1 MLRSILALTARHFFR
16 NIYFSSLTLGSL
28 VIGISVVMLIGLWD
42 RYEFSYDR
50 QDPEAE
56 RVFLVMSN
64 ELFEGEVQTGEEF
77 NVPLIDFLSKELPE
91 VEATTHIDNTE
102 QQLTVG
108 ETRVRKYGI
117 AVDSGF
123 FRVFRTRILEGS
135 AERIFST
142 NRSMAI
148 SHTLA
153 ALLFRGESPLGKA
166 IQLDG
171 NREFIVTA
179 VFEAFPR
186 NNSLNYMHY
195 VLPYEAIPH
204 APDEWTNFYVKLL
217 PGSSPGA
224 VESKID
230 KRLAVLLP
238 GGKTTSLLFAQT
250 DWRLHW
256 NFENGESTGGRI
268 VYVVIFNVTAAFI
281 LLMACINYVNLAT
294 ARASR
299 RAREIGV
306 RKVTGATQATLV
318 RQFLTESILLSLMA
332 AGISVLLVALAL
344 PVVRAFTGLPLTVE
358 WNDPVLLAGLAAVT
372 LFTGLAAGVYPAF
385 LLSSMRPALVL
396 KGNVFSALA
405 GAGIRK
411 VLVGFQFAL
420 SIGMIFTALM
430 MWKQTDFLLK
440 RDVGYDKH
448 NVINVWLPTDV
459 MQPKEALKTELARH
473 PSVKAVAYGG
483 ASPMEIN
490 GYADVRFAGMPA
502 EPVYLYGVT
511 VDFDMI
517 PALGLRMVEG
527 RNFSKD
533 RPADSMNFI
542 INRKAAEAMGFED
555 PIGQRISYSMF
566 SEKTGEII
574 GVIED
579 FHNDDIHLPIAPVIF
594 IPGRTTELFN
604 LFVRYEEG
612 RMDEA
617 MAHLKATFERF
628 YPGVSFNHSF
638 LDDDFETQ
646 MSRELFLG
654 KLSLALTVIAILI
667 AVLGLL
673 GLTMFSVERRTR
685 EVGIRKVLGAS
696 VPQVMVLFFR
706 EFTRPALFS
715 LVVAFPVARYL
726 LERYLSGFAYRIPVT
741 IWSFALVALGALTV
755 IFVVVSFHTYKA
767 AVTNPVEALKS
778 E

>member
-1 MLRSILALTARHFFR
+1 MLRSILSLTARHFFR

-28 VIGISVVMLIGLWD
+28 VIGISVVILVGLWN

-64 ELFEGEVQTGEEF
+64 ELFEGEIQTGEEF
-77 NVPLIDFLSKELPE
+77 NVPLVDFLSKELPE
-91 VEATTHIDNTE
+91 VEAATRIDNTG

-108 ETRVRKYGI
+108 DTRVRKDGI

-123 FRVFRTRILEGS
+123 FRMFRTRIVEGN
-135 AERIFST
+135 ADRTFSS

-148 SHTLA
+148 SHVLA
-153 ALLFRGESPLGKA
+153 ELLFRGESAVGKT

-171 NREFIVTA
+171 NREFFVTA

-186 NNSLNYMHY
+186 NNSLHY
-195 VLPYEAIPH
+195 VDFVLPYESIPH
-204 APDEWTNFYVKLL
+204 APDEWTDYYVKLL
-217 PGSSPGA
+217 PGASIEGVQA
-224 VESKID
+224 KID
-230 KRLAVLLP
+230 RKLAVLLP
-238 GGKTTSLLFAQT
+238 EGKTTSFLFALT

-256 NFENGESTGGRI
+256 NFVNGKPTGGRI
-268 VYVVIFNVTAAFI
+268 VYVVIFTVTAAFI
-281 LLMACINYVNLAT
+281 LLMACINYINLAT
-294 ARASR
+294 TRASR
-299 RAREIGV
+299 RAKEIGV
-306 RKVTGATQATLV
+306 RKVTGATQAILV
-318 RQFLTESILLSLMA
+318 RQFLTESVLLSVLA
-332 AGISVLLVALAL
+332 TGISVLLVTLAL
-344 PVVRAFTGLPLTVE
+344 PVVNAFTGLPLAVD
-358 WNDPVLLAGLAAVT
+358 WNDTILLAGLACIT

-396 KGNVFSALA
+396 KGNVFSALS

-459 MQPKEALKTELARH
+459 MRPNEALKTELVRH
-473 PSVKAVAYGG
+473 PSVKAVAYSG

-490 GYADVRFAGMPA
+490 GYADVRYAGMPA

-517 PALGLRMVEG
+517 PALELRMVEG
-527 RNFSKD
+527 RNFSRH

-542 INRKAAEAMGFED
+542 INRKAAELMGFDD
-555 PIGQRISYSMF
+555 PIGQRISYSMY

-594 IPGRTTELFN
+594 VPGRTTELFN

-612 RMDEA
+612 RMEEA
-617 MAHLKATFERF
+617 LAHLKTTFDRL
-628 YPGVSFNHSF
+628 YPGVHFAHSF
-638 LDDDFETQ
+638 LDEDFETQ
-646 MSRELFLG
+646 MSREIFLG
-654 KLSLALTVIAILI
+654 KLSLALTGIAILI

-706 EFTRPALFS
+706 EFTRPALVS
-715 LVVAFPVARYL
+715 MVVAFPVASYL
-726 LERYLSGFAYRIPVT
+726 LERYLAGFAYRIPFT
-741 IWSFALVALGALTV
+741 LWSFLLVALGALTV
-755 IFVVVSFHTYKA
+755 LLLVVSFHTYKA
-767 AVTNPVEALKS
+767 AVSNPVEALKS